1 MYLTSEFNAGDDPLV
16 DSYSLQGW
24 ALYAMETRDKRPPDA
39 LWIKV
44 KKRCFHF
51 IQSEEIGN

>member
-24 ALYAMETRDKRPPDA
+24 GGGKY
-39 LWIKV
+39 
-44 KKRCFHF
+44 
-51 IQSEEIGN
+51 S